1 MGITTGLLEWFKG
14 CELIEALEFV
24 DVNQLPPEIE
34 ALGLYKQPSR
44 TTEKLIDGT
53 TLITDVYYLLFKQP
67 SQLKRE
73 RLENDEYLENVE
85 NWVESQEWE
94 ENYPDIGYQVHEI
107 TVTNT
112 FYMMESEENENIY
125 QLAISITYEKGRN

>member
-24 DVNQLPPEIE
+24 DVNQLQPEIE

-44 TTEKLIDGT
+44 TTEELIDGT

-85 NWVESQEWE
+85 NWVEGQEWE

-107 TVTNT
+107 TVTST